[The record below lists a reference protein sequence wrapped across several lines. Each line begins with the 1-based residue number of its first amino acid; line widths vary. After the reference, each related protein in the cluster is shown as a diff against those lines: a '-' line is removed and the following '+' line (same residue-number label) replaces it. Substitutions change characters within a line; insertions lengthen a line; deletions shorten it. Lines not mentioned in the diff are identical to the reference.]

1 MWNRRQAEGDGQV
14 QGSGAVSRTR
24 AAAGGRDATP
34 GAGRSRPGLRRGAA
48 GRGAG
53 PREGELAAVARN
65 GDGRAAGNPP
75 RLRRREAARRTGGG
89 GDEPARARRGPVLDR
104 ERWLSIL
111 SPIALLLVW
120 ELLVRAG
127 LLDPRF
133 FPPPSRVA
141 VRFAAMV
148 ADGTLA
154 QHLGISLLRVILG
167 FAAGA
172 IPAVVIGL
180 TMGLFP
186 VVRAVLEPIVAAIYP
201 IPKIALLP
209 LLLMIFGVGETFKV
223 VTIALGC
230 FTLVLVN
237 TVAGVVNIERIYVD
251 VARNFG
257 ASRLDF
263 YRTVA
268 WPGALPMIFA
278 GLKLGMG
285 VSLLLIV
292 AAEMIGARSGL
303 GYLIWNS
310 YQVWDMAAMYIG
322 LVLMSFFGYVF
333 TMALNELE
341 RLVLPWRPR

>member
-1 MWNRRQAEGDGQV
+1 MSITPRARDHQPSADTRIRSDGKQERAQQRAQQRASAAVEAASGNRRP
-14 QGSGAVSRTR
+14 R
-24 AAAGGRDATP
+24 RDLH
-34 GAGRSRPGLRRGAA
+34 RL
-48 GRGAG
+48 
-53 PREGELAAVARN
+53 L
-65 GDGRAAGNPP
+65 AGNRD
-75 RLRRREAARRTGGG
+75 RL
-89 GDEPARARRGPVLDR
+89 
-104 ERWLSIL
+104 LSIL
-111 SPIALLLVW
+111 SPLAVLLLW

-127 LLDPRF
+127 LLDARF
-133 FPPPSRVA
+133 FPPPSLVA
-141 VRFAAMV
+141 GRFAQML
-148 ADGTLA
+148 ADGSLG
-154 QHLGISLLRVILG
+154 QHVGISLLRVVLG

-186 VVRAVLEPIVAAIYP
+186 VVRALLEPIVAAIYP
-201 IPKIALLP
+201 VPKIALLP
-209 LLLMIFGVGETFKV
+209 LLLMIFGVGETFKI

-237 TVAGVVNIERIYVD
+237 TVAGVVNIDRIYID

-310 YQVWDMAAMYIG
+310 YQVWDMPAMYIG
-322 LVLMSFFGYVF
+322 LVLLAFFGYVF

-341 RLVLPWRPR
+341 RIVVPWRPR

>member
-1 MWNRRQAEGDGQV
+1 MLNRRQVQGDGWARRP
-14 QGSGAVSRTR
+14 GLEAP
-24 AAAGGRDATP
+24 AAAGGRQDRQAVVPAGATAERGP
-34 GAGRSRPGLRRGAA
+34 GGPDDRRPEAGALAPGANGAGRRRAGILPGRGSRRGRA
-48 GRGAG
+48 GGAG
-53 PREGELAAVARN
+53 AVP
-65 GDGRAAGNPP
+65 GRRVPW
-75 RLRRREAARRTGGG
+75 
-89 GDEPARARRGPVLDR
+89 LDR
-104 ERWLSIL
+104 ERWLSVV
-111 SPIALLLVW
+111 SPIALLLIW
-120 ELLVRAG
+120 ELMVRAG
-127 LLDPRF
+127 MLDPRF
-133 FPPPSRVA
+133 FPPPSRIA

-172 IPAVVIGL
+172 IPAVILGL

-186 VVRAVLEPIVAAIYP
+186 LVRAVLEPIVAAIYP

-209 LLLMIFGVGETFKV
+209 LLLMIFGVGEAFKV

-310 YQVWDMAAMYIG
+310 YQVWDMAAMFIG
-322 LVLMSFFGYVF
+322 LVLMSFFGYAF

>member
-1 MWNRRQAEGDGQV
+1 MPDSRR
-14 QGSGAVSRTR
+14 
-24 AAAGGRDATP
+24 
-34 GAGRSRPGLRRGAA
+34 
-48 GRGAG
+48 
-53 PREGELAAVARN
+53 
-65 GDGRAAGNPP
+65 DGRASDGGLRDGRPHDGRPHDGRAHDGRPQADPPVTVLADEPGPRGRGTGAG
-75 RLRRREAARRTGGG
+75 LTWRRRR
-89 GDEPARARRGPVLDR
+89 PVLGR

-111 SPIALLLVW
+111 SPIAMLLIW
-120 ELLVRAG
+120 EILVRLG
-127 LLDPRF
+127 WLDARF

-141 VRFAAMV
+141 VRFADMV
-148 ADGTLA
+148 ADGTLFH
-154 QHLGISLLRVILG
+154 HLGISLMRVILG

-172 IPAVVIGL
+172 VPAVAIGL

-186 VVRAVLEPIVAAIYP
+186 WVRAVLEPVVAALYP

-341 RLVLPWRPR
+341 RVVLPWRPR

>member
-1 MWNRRQAEGDGQV
+1 MSRWQPGQGDG
-14 QGSGAVSRTR
+14 
-24 AAAGGRDATP
+24 
-34 GAGRSRPGLRRGAA
+34 RPRWRAA
-48 GRGAG
+48 GRLAPVVDRSDGSSANPRAVAPVEPAVTGDERGSADRWHRRGRRPQRG
-53 PREGELAAVARN
+53 PR
-65 GDGRAAGNPP
+65 P
-75 RLRRREAARRTGGG
+75 
-89 GDEPARARRGPVLDR
+89 RRGPVLDR
-104 ERWLSIL
+104 ERWLSIA
-111 SPIALLLVW
+111 SPIGLLLIW
-120 ELLVRAG
+120 EVLVRLG
-127 LLDPRF
+127 WLDVRF
-133 FPPPSRVA
+133 FPPPSRIA

-148 ADGTLA
+148 ADGTLV
-154 QHLGISLLRVILG
+154 QHLGISLLRVLLG

-172 IPAVVIGL
+172 VPAVVLGL

-186 VVRAVLEPIVAAIYP
+186 VVRAVLEPVVAAIYP

-237 TVAGVVNIERIYVD
+237 TVAGVVNIERIYID

-341 RLVLPWRPR
+341 RVVLPWRPR

>member
-1 MWNRRQAEGDGQV
+1 MSLTPEAEGHQP
-14 QGSGAVSRTR
+14 ARTALPR
-24 AAAGGRDATP
+24 PAG
-34 GAGRSRPGLRRGAA
+34 SRPL
-48 GRGAG
+48 
-53 PREGELAAVARN
+53 
-65 GDGRAAGNPP
+65 
-75 RLRRREAARRTGGG
+75 
-89 GDEPARARRGPVLDR
+89 RARRGTGGHPQATTRTGPGPGRAPRRLLAAHRDR
-104 ERWLSIL
+104 LLSIL
-111 SPIALLLVW
+111 SPLALLVLW
-120 ELLVRAG
+120 EVLVRAG
-127 LLDPRF
+127 LLDVRF
-133 FPPPSRVA
+133 FPPPSQVA
-141 VRFAAMV
+141 VRFLELV
-148 ADGTLA
+148 ADGSLGR
-154 QHLGISLLRVILG
+154 HVGISLLRVVLG
-167 FAAGA
+167 FTAGA
-172 IPAVVIGL
+172 APAVVIGL

-186 VVRAVLEPIVAAIYP
+186 LVRALLEPIVAALYP

-209 LLLMIFGVGETFKV
+209 LLLMVFGVGETFKI

-237 TVAGVVNIERIYVD
+237 TVAGVVNIDRIYVD
-251 VARNFG
+251 VARHFG

-285 VSLLLIV
+285 VALLLIV

-322 LVLMSFFGYVF
+322 LVLLAFFGYLF

-341 RLVLPWRPR
+341 RVVLPWRPR